1 MAAFD
6 DEKADNSPNR
16 EELLQLA
23 IRAAQ
28 AGNNEG
34 ARVMFRQVLSE
45 DRQNERAMLWLA
57 KLAATRAERRQ
68 WLTRV
73 LQVNPLQQSAKDA
86 LRRMDY
92 KRSARDNRVL
102 VLYGVIIV
110 LLVIVGIAAAA
121 LVLSGR

>member
-6 DEKADNSPNR
+6 DEKASNSPNR

-45 DRQNERAMLWLA
+45 DRQNERAMMWLA
-57 KLAATRAERRQ
+57 KLAVTRAERRQ

-73 LQVNPLQQSAKDA
+73 LRANPRQQSAKDA

-102 VLYGVIIV
+102 VMYGVIIA
-110 LLVIVGIAAAA
+110 LLVIVGIAAVA

>member
-6 DEKADNSPNR
+6 DEKATNSPNR

-45 DRQNERAMLWLA
+45 DRHNERAMMWLA
-57 KLAATRAERRQ
+57 KLASTRAERRQ
-68 WLTRV
+68 WLARV
-73 LQVNPLQQSAKDA
+73 LQVNPHQQSARDA

-102 VLYGVIIV
+102 VLYGVIVV
-110 LLVIVGIAAAA
+110 LLVIIGIVVVA

>member
-1 MAAFD
+1 MTAFND
-6 DEKADNSPNR
+6 KANNSPNR

-28 AGNNEG
+28 AGNTDG
-34 ARVMFRQVLSE
+34 ARIMFRQVLSE
-45 DRQNERAMLWLA
+45 DRHNERAMMWLA

-73 LQVNPLQQSAKDA
+73 LQVNPRQQSARDA

-102 VLYGVIIV
+102 IFYGVIV
-110 LLVIVGIAAAA
+110 ALLVIVGIAALV